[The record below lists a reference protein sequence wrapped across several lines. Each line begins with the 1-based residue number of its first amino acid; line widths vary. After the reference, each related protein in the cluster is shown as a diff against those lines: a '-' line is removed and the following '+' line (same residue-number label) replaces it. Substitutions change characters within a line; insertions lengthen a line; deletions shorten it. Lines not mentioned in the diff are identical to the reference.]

1 LLECEN
7 IKIMYDIII
16 IGGGLA
22 GLVSSIQL
30 AKGGKRVLLIEKKK
44 YPFHRVCGEYISNE
58 TRPFLESIGLDF
70 TLLNVKEISRFQFTS
85 PSGRVLETDLDLGG
99 FGISRYKID
108 EELYLLAQSCNVEFL
123 LENTVESVDFQNDKF
138 TVRTPFDKFEARF
151 VIGTYGKRTKLDASL
166 QRNFF
171 LKRSPYLGVKYH
183 IKTDFPQ
190 DLIALHNFK
199 DGYCGIS
206 AIEDDKYCLC
216 YLTTRENLRKHGTI
230 PEMEKNILW
239 KNPHLQKIFTES
251 EFLYEKPE
259 VINEISFAPKT
270 TIENHILM
278 AGDSAG
284 LITPLCGN
292 GMAMAI
298 HGAKLLSKSILG
310 NYSDRYLVEITYQK
324 TWKINF
330 ENRLWIGR
338 NIQRLFG
345 NEVVSEIALSTM
357 KTFKPLLRAVIKATH
372 GSPLTPEGGTKS

>member
-1 LLECEN
+1 
-7 IKIMYDIII
+7 MYDIII

-30 AKGGKRVLLIEKKK
+30 SRSGKSVLLIEKKK

-58 TRPFLESIGLDF
+58 TRPFLEAIGLDF
-70 TLLNVKEISRFQFTS
+70 NKLGVKEISKFQFTS
-85 PSGRVLETDLDLGG
+85 PSGRVLETALDLGG

-108 EELYLLAQSCNVEFL
+108 EELYQLAKSVGVTFL
-123 LENTVESVDFQNDKF
+123 LENTVENVDFQENIF
-138 TVRTPFDKFEARF
+138 TVKTAFDTFESNY
-151 VIGTYGKRTKLDASL
+151 VIGTFGKRTKLDATL
-166 QRNFF
+166 QRDFF
-171 LKRSPYLGVKYH
+171 TKKSPYIGVKYH
-183 IKTDFPQ
+183 IKTDFPK

-251 EFLYEKPE
+251 EFLYNKPE
-259 VINEISFAPKT
+259 VINEISFAPKI

-278 AGDSAG
+278 AGDAAG

-298 HGAKLLSKSILG
+298 HGAKLLSDSILQ
-310 NYSDRYLVEITYQK
+310 NYDDRNLVEKTYQIA
-324 TWKINF
+324 WKKQF
-330 ENRLWIGR
+330 KKRLWIGR
-338 NIQRLFG
+338 NVQKLFG
-345 NEVVSEIALSTM
+345 NEVISEIALRSL
-357 KTFKPLLRAVIKATH
+357 KTFKPALNAIIKATH
-372 GSPLTPEGGTKS
+372 GEVF

>member
-1 LLECEN
+1 MLDCEKK
-7 IKIMYDIII
+7 KIMYDIIV

-22 GLVSSIQL
+22 GLVSCIQL
-30 AKGGKRVLLIEKKK
+30 SKAGKNVLVIEKKK

-70 TLLNVKEISRFQFTS
+70 AKLGVKEISKFQFTS

-108 EELYLLAQSCNVEFL
+108 EELYLLATSVGVEFL
-123 LENTVESVDFQNDKF
+123 LENTVENVDFQDDKF
-138 TVRTPFDKFEARF
+138 TIKTSFDTFESKY
-151 VIGTYGKRTKLDASL
+151 VIGTFGKRTKLDATL
-166 QRNFF
+166 QRDFF
-171 LKRSPYLGVKYH
+171 NKRSPYIGIKYH
-183 IKTDFPQ
+183 IKTNFPK

-216 YLTTRENLRKHGTI
+216 YLTTRDNLKKHGII
-230 PEMEKNILW
+230 PEMERNILY

-251 EFLYEKPE
+251 EFLYDKPE
-259 VINEISFAPKT
+259 VINEISFSPKT

-298 HGAKLLSKSILG
+298 HGAKLLSDSILQ
-310 NYSDRYLVEITYQK
+310 NYYNRNLVEKAYQNA
-324 TWKINF
+324 WKKHF
-330 ENRLWIGR
+330 KNRLLIGR
-338 NIQRLFG
+338 NVQKLFG

-357 KTFKPLLRAVIKATH
+357 KTIKPLLRMIIKATH
-372 GSPLTPEGGTKS
+372 GDVF

>member
-1 LLECEN
+1 
-7 IKIMYDIII
+7 MYDIII

-30 AKGGKRVLLIEKKK
+30 SKGGKKVLLIEKKK

-58 TRPFLESIGLDF
+58 TRPFLASIGLDF
-70 TLLNVKEISRFQFTS
+70 SKLNVKEINKFQFTS

-99 FGISRYKID
+99 FGISRYIID
-108 EELYLLAQSCNVEFL
+108 DELYQLATSVGVAFL
-123 LENTVESVDFQNDKF
+123 LENTVESVDFNEDKF
-138 TVRTPFDKFEARF
+138 TVKTPFDTFESKY
-151 VIGTYGKRTKLDASL
+151 VIGTFGKRTKLDATL
-166 QRNFF
+166 QRDFF
-171 LKRSPYLGVKYH
+171 TKRSPYIGVKYH
-183 IKTDFPQ
+183 IKTNFPK

-216 YLTTRENLRKHGTI
+216 YLTTRENLREHGTI
-230 PEMEKNILW
+230 SAMEKNILW

-251 EFLYEKPE
+251 EFLYDKPE

-278 AGDSAG
+278 AGDAAG

-298 HGAKLLSKSILG
+298 HGAKLLSDSILQ
-310 NYSDRYLVEITYQK
+310 NYDDRNLVEKTYQNA
-324 TWKINF
+324 WKKHF
-330 ENRLWIGR
+330 EKRLWIGR
-338 NIQRLFG
+338 NVQKLFG
-345 NEVVSEIALSTM
+345 NEVISEIALSTM
-357 KTFKPLLRAVIKATH
+357 KTIKPLLNTIIKATH
-372 GSPLTPEGGTKS
+372 GKVF

>member
-1 LLECEN
+1 
-7 IKIMYDIII
+7 MYDIII

-30 AKGGKRVLLIEKKK
+30 SKGGKKVLLIEKKS

-58 TRPFLESIGLDF
+58 VRPFLESIGLNFDK
-70 TLLNVKEISRFQFTS
+70 LGVKEITKFQFTS

-108 EELYLLAQSCNVEFL
+108 EELYHLAKSTGVEFL
-123 LENTVESVDFQNDKF
+123 LENTVESVDYQDDRF
-138 TVRTPFDKFEARF
+138 TIKTSFDTFESRY
-151 VIGTYGKRTKLDASL
+151 VIGTYGKRTKLDSTL
-166 QRNFF
+166 QRDFF
-171 LKRSPYLGVKYH
+171 SKRSPYIGVKYH
-183 IKTDFPQ
+183 IKTDFPK

-216 YLTTRENLRKHGTI
+216 YLTTRENLRKHATI
-230 PEMEKNILW
+230 QEMERNILW
-239 KNPHLQKIFTES
+239 KNPHLKKIFNGS
-251 EFLYEKPE
+251 EFLYDKPE

-298 HGAKLLSKSILG
+298 HGAKLLSNNILL
-310 NYSDRYLVEITYQK
+310 NFNNRDLVEKTYQK
-324 TWKINF
+324 DWKKQF
-330 ENRLWIGR
+330 QKRLWVGR
-338 NIQRLFG
+338 NVQKLFG
-345 NEVVSEIALSTM
+345 NEIVSEIALSTM
-357 KTFKPLLRAVIKATH
+357 KAIKPLLRLVMKATH
-372 GSPLTPEGGTKS
+372 GKVLD

>member
-1 LLECEN
+1 
-7 IKIMYDIII
+7 MYDIIV

-30 AKGGKRVLLIEKKK
+30 SKGGKSVLLIEKKK

-58 TRPFLESIGLDF
+58 TRPFLASIGLDF
-70 TLLNVKEISRFQFTS
+70 DELGVKEITKFQFTS
-85 PSGRVLETDLDLGG
+85 SSGSVLETDLDLGG

-108 EELYLLAQSCNVEFL
+108 DELYQLAKSLGVAFL
-123 LENTVESVDFQNDKF
+123 LENTVESVDFQEDKF
-138 TVRTPFDKFEARF
+138 TIKTAFDAFESKY
-151 VIGTYGKRTKLDASL
+151 VIGTFGKRTKLDATL

-171 LKRSPYLGVKYH
+171 TKRSPYIGVKYH
-183 IKTDFPQ
+183 IKTNFPK

-230 PEMEKNILW
+230 SAMEKNILW

-251 EFLYEKPE
+251 EFLYDKPE

-270 TIENHILM
+270 TIETHILM
-278 AGDSAG
+278 AGDAAG

-298 HGAKLLSKSILG
+298 HGAKILSDSILQ
-310 NYSDRYLVEITYQK
+310 NYDDRNLVEKTYQNA
-324 TWKINF
+324 WKKQF
-330 ENRLWIGR
+330 EKRLWIGR
-338 NIQRLFG
+338 NVQKLFG
-345 NEVVSEIALSTM
+345 NEVISEIALSTM
-357 KTFKPLLRAVIKATH
+357 KSFKPLLNAIIKATH
-372 GSPLTPEGGTKS
+372 GNVIAP

>member
-1 LLECEN
+1 
-7 IKIMYDIII
+7 MYDIVI

-22 GLVSSIQL
+22 GLVSSIKL
-30 AKGGKRVLLIEKKK
+30 SKAGKKVLLIEKKT

-58 TRPFLESIGLDF
+58 TRPFLASIGLDF
-70 TLLNVKEISRFQFTS
+70 EKLKVKEITKFQFTS
-85 PSGRVLETDLDLGG
+85 PSGSILETDLDLGG

-108 EELYLLAQSCNVEFL
+108 EELYFLAKSVGVTFL
-123 LENTVESVDFQNDKF
+123 LENTVESVDFQDDKF
-138 TVRTPFDKFEARF
+138 TVKTVYDIFESKY
-151 VIGTYGKRTKLDASL
+151 VIGTFGKRTKLDVTL
-166 QRNFF
+166 QRDFF
-171 LKRSPYLGVKYH
+171 NKRSPYIGVKYH
-183 IKTDFPQ
+183 IKTDFPK

-216 YLTTRENLRKHGTI
+216 YLTTRENLRLHGTI
-230 PEMEKNILW
+230 PSMERNILW

-251 EFLYEKPE
+251 EFLYDRPE

-298 HGAKLLSKSILG
+298 HGGKLLSDSILQ
-310 NYSDRYLVEITYQK
+310 NFSDRNLMEKTYQNA
-324 TWKINF
+324 WKKNF
-330 ENRLWIGR
+330 KQRLWIGR
-338 NIQRLFG
+338 NVQKLFG
-345 NEVVSEIALSTM
+345 NEVISEIALSTM
-357 KTFKPLLRAVIKATH
+357 KTIKPLLRTVMKATH
-372 GSPLTPEGGTKS
+372 GEVF

>member
-1 LLECEN
+1 
-7 IKIMYDIII
+7 MYDIII

-30 AKGGKRVLLIEKKK
+30 SRSGKKVLVIEKKK

-58 TRPFLESIGLDF
+58 TRPFLESVGLNF
-70 TLLNVKEISRFQFTS
+70 EKLQVKEISKFQFTS

-108 EELYLLAQSCNVEFL
+108 EELYHLAKSVGVEFL
-123 LENTVESVDFQNDKF
+123 LENTVENINFKEDKF
-138 TVRTPFDKFEARF
+138 TIKTSFNTFESKY
-151 VIGTYGKRTKLDASL
+151 VIGTFGKRTKLDATL
-166 QRNFF
+166 KRDFF
-171 LKRSPYLGVKYH
+171 NKRSPYIGVKYH
-183 IKTDFPQ
+183 IKTDFPK

-216 YLTTRENLRKHGTI
+216 YLTTRENLKKYGTI
-230 PEMEKNILW
+230 TEMERNILW

-251 EFLYEKPE
+251 EFLYDKPE
-259 VINEISFAPKT
+259 VINEISFSPKT

-278 AGDSAG
+278 AGDAAG

-298 HGAKLLSKSILG
+298 HGAKLLSDNILE
-310 NYSDRYLVEITYQK
+310 NFNDRNLVEKNYQK
-324 TWKINF
+324 DWKQHF
-330 ENRLWIGR
+330 KNRLWVGR
-338 NIQRLFG
+338 NVQKLFG
-345 NEVVSEIALSTM
+345 NEVVSEIALSVM
-357 KTFKPLLRAVIKATH
+357 KMIKPLLRTVIKATH
-372 GSPLTPEGGTKS
+372 GEIIAP

>member
-1 LLECEN
+1 
-7 IKIMYDIII
+7 MYDIII

-30 AKGGKRVLLIEKKK
+30 SKGGKKVLLIEKKH

-58 TRPFLESIGLDF
+58 VRPFLESIGLNFDK
-70 TLLNVKEISRFQFTS
+70 LGVKEITKFQFTS

-108 EELYLLAQSCNVEFL
+108 EELYHLAKSTGVEFL
-123 LENTVESVDFQNDKF
+123 LENTVESVDYKDNKF
-138 TVRTPFDKFEARF
+138 TAKTSFDIFECKY
-151 VIGTYGKRTKLDASL
+151 VIGTYGKRTKMDSTL
-166 QRNFF
+166 QRDFF
-171 LKRSPYLGVKYH
+171 NKRSPYIGVKYH
-183 IKTDFPQ
+183 IKTNFPK

-230 PEMEKNILW
+230 QEMEKNILW
-239 KNPHLQKIFTES
+239 KNPHLQKIFAES
-251 EFLYEKPE
+251 EFLYDKPE

-270 TIENHILM
+270 TIESHILM

-298 HGAKLLSKSILG
+298 HGAKLLSNNILL
-310 NYSDRYLVEITYQK
+310 NFNDRDLVEKTYQK
-324 TWKINF
+324 DWKKQF
-330 ENRLWIGR
+330 QKRLWVGR
-338 NIQRLFG
+338 NVQKLFG
-345 NEVVSEIALSTM
+345 NEIVSEIALSTM
-357 KTFKPLLRAVIKATH
+357 KTIKPLLRMVMEATH
-372 GSPLTPEGGTKS
+372 GEIF

>member
-1 LLECEN
+1 MFTKSQLTN
-7 IKIMYDIII
+7 QINMYDIIV

-22 GLVSSIQL
+22 GLISSIQL
-30 AKGGKRVLLIEKKK
+30 SRDGKKVLLIEKKK

-58 TRPFLESIGLDF
+58 TRPFLTSIGLDF
-70 TLLNVKEISRFQFTS
+70 SKLGVKEITKFQFTS
-85 PSGRVLETDLDLGG
+85 PSGRALETDLDLGG
-99 FGISRYKID
+99 FGVSRYKID
-108 EELYLLAQSCNVEFL
+108 SVLYQLAKSVGVTFL
-123 LENTVESVDFQNDKF
+123 LENTVESVDFEIDKF
-138 TVRTPFDKFEARF
+138 TVKTSFEAF
-151 VIGTYGKRTKLDASL
+151 ESKYVIGTFGKRTKLDATL
-166 QRNFF
+166 QRDFF
-171 LKRSPYLGVKYH
+171 NKRSPYIGVKYH
-183 IKTDFPQ
+183 IKTNFPK

-216 YLTTRENLRKHGTI
+216 YLTTRENLRQHGTI
-230 PEMEKNILW
+230 SEMERNILW

-251 EFLYEKPE
+251 EFLYDKPE

-298 HGAKLLSKSILG
+298 HGAKLLSDSILQ
-310 NYSDRYLVEITYQK
+310 NFNNRDLVEKTYQHA
-324 TWKINF
+324 WKKNF
-330 ENRLWIGR
+330 KQRLWIGR
-338 NIQRLFG
+338 NVQKLFG

-357 KTFKPLLRAVIKATH
+357 KTIKPLLRTVIKATH
-372 GSPLTPEGGTKS
+372 GKVF

>member
-7 IKIMYDIII
+7 MKIMYDIVI

-22 GLVSSIQL
+22 GLVSSIL
-30 AKGGKRVLLIEKKK
+30 LSKAGKKVLVIEKKK

-58 TRPFLESIGLDF
+58 TRPFLESMGLDF
-70 TLLNVKEISRFQFTS
+70 TQLNFKEITKFQFTS

-108 EELYLLAQSCNVEFL
+108 EELYHLAQSFNVEFL

-166 QRNFF
+166 QRSFF

-183 IKTDFPQ
+183 IKTDFPK

-230 PEMEKNILW
+230 QEMEKNILW

-298 HGAKLLSKSILG
+298 HGAKLLSESILE
-310 NYSDRYLVEITYQK
+310 NYLDRNLVEKRYQK
-324 TWKINF
+324 SWKNNF

-338 NIQRLFG
+338 NVQRLFG

-357 KTFKPLLRAVIKATH
+357 KMVKPFLRAVIKATH
-372 GSPLTPEGGTKS
+372 GEVF

>member
-1 LLECEN
+1 
-7 IKIMYDIII
+7 MHDIII
-16 IGGGLA
+16 VGGGLA

-30 AKGGKRVLLIEKKK
+30 SKGGKKVLVIEKKK

-58 TRPFLESIGLDF
+58 VRPFLSSIGLDF
-70 TLLNVKEISRFQFTS
+70 STLGVKEISRFQFTS

-108 EELYLLAQSCNVEFL
+108 EELYHLAISIGVEFL
-123 LENTVESVDFQNDKF
+123 LENTVESIDFKKDKF
-138 TVRTPFDKFEARF
+138 TVKSSFNTFESKY
-151 VIGTYGKRTKLDASL
+151 VIGAFGKRTKLDATL
-166 QRNFF
+166 QRDFF
-171 LKRSPYLGVKYH
+171 NKRSPYIGVKYH
-183 IKTDFPQ
+183 IKTNFPK

-216 YLTTRENLRKHGTI
+216 YLTTRDNLKKHGTI
-230 PEMEKNILW
+230 PEMERNILY

-251 EFLYEKPE
+251 KFLYDKPE
-259 VINEISFAPKT
+259 VINEISFSPKT

-298 HGAKLLSKSILG
+298 HGAKLLTDNILQ
-310 NYSDRYLVEITYQK
+310 NYNDRNLVEINYQK
-324 TWKINF
+324 DWEKHF
-330 ENRLWIGR
+330 QKRLWIGR
-338 NIQRLFG
+338 NVQKLFG
-345 NEVVSEIALSTM
+345 NEVVSEIALNMM
-357 KTFKPLLRAVIKATH
+357 KTIKPLLGMVIKATH
-372 GSPLTPEGGTKS
+372 GEVF

>member
-1 LLECEN
+1 LLDCE
-7 IKIMYDIII
+7 KMKFMYDIIV

-22 GLVSSIQL
+22 GLVCSIQL
-30 AKGGKRVLLIEKKK
+30 SKGGKKVLLIEKKK

-70 TLLNVKEISRFQFTS
+70 VKLGVKEISKFQFTS

-108 EELYLLAQSCNVEFL
+108 VELYHLAKSVSVEFL
-123 LENTVESVDFQNDKF
+123 LENTVESVDFKDNKF
-138 TVRTPFDKFEARF
+138 ITKTSFDTFESKY
-151 VIGTYGKRTKLDASL
+151 VIGTFGKRAKLDATL
-166 QRNFF
+166 QRDFF
-171 LKRSPYLGVKYH
+171 NKRSPYIGVKYH
-183 IKTDFPQ
+183 IKTNFPK

-206 AIEDDKYCLC
+206 AIEEDKYCLC
-216 YLTTRENLRKHGTI
+216 YLTTRENLKQHGTI
-230 PEMEKNILW
+230 PEMERNILW

-259 VINEISFAPKT
+259 VINEISFSPKT

-298 HGAKLLSKSILG
+298 HGAKLLSYSILR
-310 NYSDRYLVEITYQK
+310 NYEDRNLVEKSYQK
-324 TWKINF
+324 EWKKHF

-338 NIQRLFG
+338 NVQKLFG

-357 KTFKPLLRAVIKATH
+357 KTFKPLLRMIIKATH
-372 GSPLTPEGGTKS
+372 GKVIAP

>member
-1 LLECEN
+1 
-7 IKIMYDIII
+7 MYDIII

-30 AKGGKRVLLIEKKK
+30 SKGGKKVLLIEKKN

-58 TRPFLESIGLDF
+58 VRPFLESIGLNFDK
-70 TLLNVKEISRFQFTS
+70 LGVKEITKFQFTS

-108 EELYLLAQSCNVEFL
+108 EELYHLAKSTGVEFL
-123 LENTVESVDFQNDKF
+123 LENTVESVDYKDNKF
-138 TVRTPFDKFEARF
+138 TAKTSFDTFECEY
-151 VIGTYGKRTKLDASL
+151 VIGTYGKRTKMDSTL
-166 QRNFF
+166 QRDFF
-171 LKRSPYLGVKYH
+171 NKRSPYIGVKYH
-183 IKTDFPQ
+183 IKIDFPK

-230 PEMEKNILW
+230 QEMEKNILW
-239 KNPHLQKIFTES
+239 KNPHLQKIFAES
-251 EFLYEKPE
+251 EFLYDKPE

-270 TIENHILM
+270 TIESHILM

-298 HGAKLLSKSILG
+298 HGAKLLSNNILL
-310 NYSDRYLVEITYQK
+310 NFNNRDLVEKTYQK
-324 TWKINF
+324 DWKKQF
-330 ENRLWIGR
+330 QKRLWVGR
-338 NIQRLFG
+338 NVQKLFG
-345 NEVVSEIALSTM
+345 NEIVSEIALSTM
-357 KTFKPLLRAVIKATH
+357 KTIKPLLRMVMEATH
-372 GSPLTPEGGTKS
+372 GEIF